1 MLKKLILLMFI
12 TSCGMKGPNYNQG
25 HSHNQDKANRE
36 WVVLKEDKRMKR
48 AMIKAR
54 KNATKSK
61 SISRKQRKKNKYIN

>member
-1 MLKKLILLMFI
+1 MLKKLILLLFI

-36 WVVLKEDKRMKR
+36 WVVNKEDMRMKK

-54 KNATKSK
+54 KSALKSK
-61 SISRKQRKKNKYIN
+61 SVSRKQKKENKYIN